1 MNQAT
6 GFALTS
12 EPSPAFVP
20 AVSQEP
26 ALQDSAM
33 PSDALRVIAHQ
44 LRQPLSSI
52 ETIAFYLS
60 MVVPHKDEK
69 IQQQLR
75 QIRMLVQQSNR
86 ILSEGL
92 TEVPRS
98 DEAPQGDAVTA
109 HVTAPLGFT
118 AA

>member
-1 MNQAT
+1 MNQAS
-6 GFALTS
+6 GFAATIERELAAG
-12 EPSPAFVP
+12 PAD
-20 AVSQEP
+20 SQAP
-26 ALQDSAM
+26 ALPTDI
-33 PSDALRVIAHQ
+33 LRAIAHQ

-75 QIRMLVQQSNR
+75 QIRMLVEQSNR
-86 ILSEGL
+86 ILTEGV
-92 TEVPRS
+92 TEAFRS
-98 DEAPQGDAVTA
+98 DDARQGEAVTA
-109 HVTAPLGFT
+109 RVTAPLGLT

>member
-1 MNQAT
+1 MNQTSA
-6 GFALTS
+6 FALAS
-12 EPSPAFVP
+12 DPAL
-20 AVSQEP
+20 AADTQEP
-26 ALQDSAM
+26 ASREH
-33 PSDALRVIAHQ
+33 ALRVIAHQ

-75 QIRMLVQQSNR
+75 QIRMLVEQSNR
-86 ILSEGL
+86 ILTEGV
-92 TEVPRS
+92 TEASHS
-98 DEAPQGDAVTA
+98 DDAPPVEAVAA
-109 HVTAPLGFT
+109 RVTAPLGLT